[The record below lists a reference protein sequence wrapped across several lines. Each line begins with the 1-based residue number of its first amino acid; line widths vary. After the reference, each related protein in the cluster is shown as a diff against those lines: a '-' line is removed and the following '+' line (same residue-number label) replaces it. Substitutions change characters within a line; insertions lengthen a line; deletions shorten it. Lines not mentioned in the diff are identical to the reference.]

1 MTKVTDDGDD
11 DGDGDEE
18 DEADGDDDDGDIWEP
33 YSSPSSSLISCI
45 LFLWFHP
52 QTF

>member
-1 MTKVTDDGDD
+1 MTKVTDDGV
-11 DGDGDEE
+11 DGDEEE

-52 QTF
+52 QTV